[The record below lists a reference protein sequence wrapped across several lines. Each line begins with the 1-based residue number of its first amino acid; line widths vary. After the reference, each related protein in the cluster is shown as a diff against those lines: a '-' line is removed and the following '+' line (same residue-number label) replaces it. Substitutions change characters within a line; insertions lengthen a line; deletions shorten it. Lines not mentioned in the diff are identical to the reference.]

1 METRTPET
9 ATIPANPN
17 EDLETFVN
25 AALAG
30 RQRLRLLEAGCG
42 AMSHMRVE
50 NVEDVTGIDL
60 SPERLARNAY
70 VREKIVGDLQSYPL
84 PPDAFDVIVSWDV
97 LEHLSDPERA
107 LENLFRSLKA
117 EGLIVLAFP
126 NILSY
131 KGLLTKLT
139 PYWAHALFYRM
150 VLGDKRKADFDQFPT
165 FLRSFI
171 EPRRLCKFA
180 ASHGLPP
187 VYFRL
192 YEGPVQAHLRA
203 VSPVADRLFSLLAVV
218 SGIVTLGRVDLMLS
232 DCLIVLQKTSG

>member
-1 METRTPET
+1 
-9 ATIPANPN
+9 
-17 EDLETFVN
+17 VN
-25 AALAG
+25 ATLRG
-30 RQRLRLLEAGCG
+30 RDHLRLLEAGCG
-42 AMSHMRVE
+42 SVSRIRVE

-84 PPDAFDVIVSWDV
+84 PPDAFDVVVSWDV

-107 LENLFRSLKA
+107 LKNLFRSLRA

-139 PYWAHALFYRM
+139 PYRVHALFYRM
-150 VLGDKRKADFDQFPT
+150 IIGDKRKADFDQFPT

-180 ASHGLPP
+180 ASRGLSP

-218 SGIVTLGRVDLMLS
+218 SGIVTLGKVDLMLS
-232 DCLIVLQKTSG
+232 DCFIVLQKTPG

>member
-1 METRTPET
+1 
-9 ATIPANPN
+9 
-17 EDLETFVN
+17 
-25 AALAG
+25 
-30 RQRLRLLEAGCG
+30 
-42 AMSHMRVE
+42 MSHIRVE
-50 NVEDVTGIDL
+50 NVEGVTGIDL
-60 SPERLARNAY
+60 SPERLARNTHIQ
-70 VREKIVGDLQSYPL
+70 EKIVGDLHSYPL

-107 LENLFRSLKA
+107 LENLFQSLRR

-131 KGLLTKLT
+131 KGLATKLT
-139 PYWAHALFYRM
+139 PYWVHALFYR
-150 VLGDKRKADFDQFPT
+150 VIIGDKRKADFDQFPT

-180 ASHGLPP
+180 ACRGLSP

-192 YEGPVQAHLRA
+192 YEGPVQAHVRA

-218 SGIVTLGRVDLMLS
+218 SGLVTLGRVDLMLS
-232 DCLIVLQKTSG
+232 DCFIVLQKIRG